1 MPQPETK
8 ERIAQQTETEDELD
22 RMWNVIVWND
32 PINNMA
38 YVVFVFQKLFGYS
51 ADLARKLMLEVHEQ
65 GKSLVASEDREKA
78 EMYVSQL
85 HQYGLQATMER
96 QEG

>member
-1 MPQPETK
+1 MPQPGTK
-8 ERIAQQTETEDELD
+8 ERLAQKTETEDALD

-51 ADLARKLMLEVHEQ
+51 AGLAKKLMREVHEQ

-85 HQYGLQATMER
+85 HQYGLQATMEK

>member
-1 MPQPETK
+1 MPNPGTK
-8 ERIAQQTETEDELD
+8 ERKATDTESQESLD
-22 RMWNVIVWND
+22 RLWNVLVWND
-32 PINNMA
+32 PINEMT

-51 ADLARKLMLEVHEQ
+51 VDLARKLMLEVHHD
-65 GKSLVASEDREKA
+65 GKSLVASEEREKA